1 MSDPYL
7 LAASVISVGPICA
20 PPPPALPLRQLDE
33 LSTLLVSTTAKLF
46 KSVVTPEIVPLVET
60 VSAEFSPPSPSPAQW
75 RTQPV
80 SQSLTPILIPSE
92 AQEATQQDTTNL
104 PVLPKPQFTALF
116 PTSGSQLYLQRLA
129 ALKAG
134 TLFTRLPADSFQS
147 LWAKGTH
154 TKAQP
159 LPSPTHEQWKRL
171 LEQEAKAVAK
181 GQGANRLT
189 ILLGDSLT
197 LWFPSQR
204 LPGRQLWLNQGISG
218 ENSGQIR
225 RRLSAFAQ
233 TQPDTIYVLAGIN
246 DLRQG
251 VADDVILN
259 NLRQIVQRLRQN
271 HPRGQVVLQSI
282 LPARL
287 NAISNERIRNL
298 NQQIAGIAQRE
309 GAGFLNLHP
318 LFTDEQG
325 EMRQELTT
333 DGIHLSHQGYEVWQK
348 GLQYAES
355 ALAAKRA
362 ERTRKL
368 SDRS

>member
-7 LAASVISVGPICA
+7 LAASLISVGPIYA

-46 KSVVTPEIVPLVET
+46 KSVVTPQIVPIVET
-60 VSAEFSPPSPSPAQW
+60 VSAEFSPPSPSPTRW

-80 SQSLTPILIPSE
+80 SQSLTPILIPNV
-92 AQEATQQDTTNL
+92 AQEATQQQTNL
-104 PVLPKPQFTALF
+104 PDLPKPQSTAVF

-134 TLFTRLPADSFQS
+134 KLFTRLPADSFQS
-147 LWAKGTH
+147 VWAKGTN
-154 TKAQP
+154 TKAQR

-171 LEQEAKAVAK
+171 LEQEARAVAK
-181 GQGANRLT
+181 GQGSNRLA
-189 ILLGDSLT
+189 ILLGDSLS

-204 LPGRQLWLNQGISG
+204 LPGSQLWLNQGISG
-218 ENSGQIR
+218 ENSGQVR
-225 RRLSAFAQ
+225 RRLSAFSQ

-259 NLRQIVQRLRQN
+259 NLGQIVQRLRQN
-271 HPRGQVVLQSI
+271 HPRVQVVLQSI
-282 LPARL
+282 LPTRF

-298 NQQIAGIAQRE
+298 NQQIAVIAQRE
-309 GAGFLNLHP
+309 GAGYLNLHH

-333 DGIHLSHQGYEVWQK
+333 DGIHLSHQGYVVWQEA
-348 GLQYAES
+348 LQYAES

-362 ERTRKL
+362 QRTQQL

>member
-7 LAASVISVGPICA
+7 LAASLISVGPIYA

-46 KSVVTPEIVPLVET
+46 QSVVTPQIVPIVET
-60 VSAEFSPPSPSPAQW
+60 VSAEFSPPPPSPTRW
-75 RTQPV
+75 RTQSV
-80 SQSLTPILIPSE
+80 SQSLTPILIPSTTP
-92 AQEATQQDTTNL
+92 EATPQQTHL
-104 PVLPKPQFTALF
+104 QSLPKPQSTAVF

-134 TLFTRLPADSFQS
+134 KLFTRLPADSFQS
-147 LWAKGTH
+147 LWAKGTN
-154 TKAQP
+154 TKAQR

-181 GQGANRLT
+181 GQGSNRLA
-189 ILLGDSLT
+189 ILLGDSLS

-204 LPGRQLWLNQGISG
+204 LPGSQLWLNQGISG

-251 VADDVILN
+251 VADEVILN

-282 LPARL
+282 LPARF

-309 GAGFLNLHP
+309 GAGYLNLHP

-333 DGIHLSHQGYEVWQK
+333 DGIHLSYQGYEVWQEA
-348 GLQYAES
+348 LQYAES

-362 ERTRKL
+362 EKTRQFN
-368 SDRS
+368 DRS

>member
-7 LAASVISVGPICA
+7 LAASLISVGPIGA

-46 KSVVTPEIVPLVET
+46 KSVVTPQIVPFVET
-60 VSAEFSPPSPSPAQW
+60 VSAEFSPPSPSKAQW

-80 SQSLTPILIPSE
+80 SQSLTPILIPSK
-92 AQEATQQDTTNL
+92 AQEVRQPET
-104 PVLPKPQFTALF
+104 KPQALPQRQSTALF

-147 LWAKGTH
+147 LWAKGTN

-181 GQGANRLT
+181 GQGSNRLG
-189 ILLGDSLT
+189 ILLGDSLS

-204 LPGRQLWLNQGISG
+204 LPGSQLWLNQGISG

-225 RRLSAFAQ
+225 RRLLAFSQ
-233 TQPDTIYVLAGIN
+233 TKPDTIYVLAGIN

-251 VADDVILN
+251 VTDDVILN
-259 NLRQIVQRLRQN
+259 NLHQIVQRLRQN
-271 HPRGQVVLQSI
+271 HPRAQVVLQSI
-282 LPARL
+282 LPTRF
-287 NAISNERIRNL
+287 NPISNERIRNL

-309 GAGFLNLHP
+309 GAGFLHLHP

-333 DGIHLSHQGYEVWQK
+333 DGIHLSHQGYEVWQEA
-348 GLQYAES
+348 LQYAES

-362 ERTRKL
+362 EKIRPL

>member
-7 LAASVISVGPICA
+7 LAASLISVGPIYA
-20 PPPPALPLRQLDE
+20 PPPPVLPLRQLDE
-33 LSTLLVSTTAKLF
+33 LSTLLVSTTTKLF
-46 KSVVTPEIVPLVET
+46 KSVVNPQIVPIVET
-60 VSAEFSPPSPSPAQW
+60 VSAEFSPPTPSPSPW

-80 SQSLTPILIPSE
+80 SQPLTPILVPST
-92 AQEATQQDTTNL
+92 APAATQPETNL
-104 PVLPKPQFTALF
+104 QTLPKRQSSTLF

-134 TLFTRLPADSFQS
+134 RLFTRLPTDSFQS
-147 LWAKGTH
+147 LWAKGAN
-154 TKAQP
+154 TKVQP

-181 GQGANRLT
+181 GQGSNRLA
-189 ILLGDSLT
+189 ILLGDSLS

-204 LPGRQLWLNQGISG
+204 LPGSQLWLNQGISG

-225 RRLSAFAQ
+225 QRLSAFSQ
-233 TQPDTIYVLAGIN
+233 TQPETIYVLAGIN

-251 VADDVILN
+251 VRDDVILN

-271 HPRGQVVLQSI
+271 HPRAQVVLQSI

-309 GAGFLNLHP
+309 GAGYLNLHP

-333 DGIHLSHQGYEVWQK
+333 DGIHLSHQGYEVWQEA
-348 GLQYAES
+348 LQYAES
-355 ALAAKRA
+355 VLAAKRT
-362 ERTRKL
+362 ERTRQL
-368 SDRS
+368 SHRF

>member
-7 LAASVISVGPICA
+7 LAASLISVGPIYA

-46 KSVVTPEIVPLVET
+46 KSVVTPQIVPIVET
-60 VSAEFSPPSPSPAQW
+60 VSAEFSPPPPSPARW
-75 RTQPV
+75 RTQPI
-80 SQSLTPILIPSE
+80 SQSLTPILIPNA
-92 AQEATQQDTTNL
+92 AQEATQQQTNL
-104 PVLPKPQFTALF
+104 PALPQPQSTALF

-134 TLFTRLPADSFQS
+134 KLFTRLPADSFQS
-147 LWAKGTH
+147 LWAKGTN

-181 GQGANRLT
+181 GKGSNRLA
-189 ILLGDSLT
+189 ILLGDSLS
-197 LWFPSQR
+197 LWFTSQR
-204 LPGRQLWLNQGISG
+204 LPGSQLWLNQGISG

-271 HPRGQVVLQSI
+271 HPRAQVVLQSI
-282 LPARL
+282 LPIRL
-287 NAISNERIRNL
+287 SAISNERIRNL

-309 GAGFLNLHP
+309 GAGYLNLHP

-325 EMRQELTT
+325 EIRQELTT
-333 DGIHLSHQGYEVWQK
+333 DGIHLSHQGYEVWQEA
-348 GLQYAES
+348 LQYAES

-362 ERTRKL
+362 ERSRQL